1 MIMPFLV
8 RYGWLAFAALPLL
21 VVTPAAGQVGASP
34 AERQAAQAC
43 APDIRAHCASVQRGG
58 GRILACLRQNT
69 EKLSPNCAQALG
81 SLPR

>member
-1 MIMPFLV
+1 MTSPFLL

-34 AERQAAQAC
+34 AARQAAQAC
-43 APDIRAHCASVQRGG
+43 APDIRALCSGVPRGD
-58 GRILACLRQNT
+58 GRILACLRQNS

>member
-1 MIMPFLV
+1 MIAPFLV

-21 VVTPAAGQVGASP
+21 MVTPAAGQGGASP
-34 AERQAAQAC
+34 AERQVAQAC

-58 GRILACLRQNT
+58 GRILACLRQNSD
-69 EKLSPNCAQALG
+69 KLSPECGQALR